1 MKSVAILIIVL
12 FCSLSAHAKQNET
25 KTFLIIFK
33 SKELKSNELSVEDI
47 ETQFPSFYK
56 TKSYE
61 GNSEPSI
68 LIDIPECD
76 FDACFLGNI
85 LISLDEDQKIRLE
98 EIAFRVIDLTE
109 GKKALEQR
117 VSLLGNNDKKHP
129 KSEKAIP
136 AL

>member
-12 FCSLSAHAKQNET
+12 FCSLSARAKENET

-33 SKELKSNELSVEDI
+33 SKELKSNELSLKDI

-117 VSLLGNNDKKHP
+117 VSLLGKNQKKYL
-129 KSEKAIP
+129 KSEKTTTV
-136 AL
+136 L